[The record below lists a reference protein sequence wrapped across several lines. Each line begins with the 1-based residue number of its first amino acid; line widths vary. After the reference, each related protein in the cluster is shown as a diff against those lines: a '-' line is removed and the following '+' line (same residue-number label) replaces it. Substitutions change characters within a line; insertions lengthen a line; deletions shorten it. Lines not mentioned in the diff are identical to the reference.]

1 MTTGGTCRSAASGAS
16 FAVTIEVQ
24 GLPWKGIVMQKAM
37 HRGRGR
43 ESGAVERGKELDH
56 EHRRLLRGALPL
68 TLSLR
73 YLATAFERLRSG
85 TDPVAAL
92 PVARPPEGTV
102 SLTFVGHATVMIT
115 TARTRLLTD
124 PLLERSLYGL
134 RRAKEA
140 GIHDADVD
148 DVDLV
153 LISHAHRDH
162 LSRAS
167 LRRVLKDV
175 PIVVPPRCERLVARM
190 GFLNIDELQPGRSVQ
205 HADVEVTAVPVR
217 HSGAGAL
224 GGAGAHRGA
233 CGYVIRAQ
241 GTCFYFAGDTGYFSG
256 FSEIGRR
263 FQPDVALL
271 PIGGYEPAGF
281 RDEHLSPLDA
291 LYAFEDLGA
300 RVLIPICHGSFPLS
314 YEALDAPAAWL
325 RQIARQRG
333 LPLGGQSAGPGGPG
347 GDERRVAILDHAETV
362 HFRRR

>member
-1 MTTGGTCRSAASGAS
+1 
-16 FAVTIEVQ
+16 
-24 GLPWKGIVMQKAM
+24 MQKAM
-37 HRGRGR
+37 YGARPG
-43 ESGAVERGKELDH
+43 EPGAVERGKELDH

-85 TDPVAAL
+85 TDPVPAL

-162 LSRAS
+162 LSPTS
-167 LRRVLKDV
+167 LRRILRDV
-175 PIVVPPRCERLVARM
+175 PIVVPPRCKGLVARL
-190 GFLNIDELQPGRSVQ
+190 GFLNIDEIAPGRSVQ

-217 HSGAGAL
+217 HSGH
-224 GGAGAHRGA
+224 GGVGGAHRGA

-314 YEALDAPAAWL
+314 YEPLDAPAAWL
-325 RQIARQRG
+325 RQAARQRG
-333 LPLGGQSAGPGGPG
+333 LPLGAQGAGQARPSNDAP
-347 GDERRVAILDHAETV
+347 RVAILEHAETV